1 MTRIYNP
8 DTLGKYGYFL
18 AIITVISPIL
28 SLRFEQAI
36 VLARSNSE
44 GHVVKDFCLFI
55 LVITTVS
62 IFAIIFIVENTI
74 LNLDIN
80 IFIIIGFLLCIT
92 NGLLNITTLYF
103 NSRKEYKSISSQIIA
118 GSVSNST
125 LNILLGLINP
135 ITYSLAFSLI
145 TSKCI
150 SLIYIFRKIKNL
162 FNFKFQKRKFLY
174 VFKKYNDMAKYSTPE
189 SLFGGI
195 GVQMNIFIIGIY
207 DIKYAGM
214 YFLINR
220 VLGMPISIISGSFSR
235 VFFEKFTKIE
245 HEGRSGL
252 LIKCWSSLA
261 LLASPVLLVMLID
274 NNFWMFLL
282 GDNWTNLSELLVI
295 MLPFYYLNF
304 ICSST
309 STSHLTLRLQH
320 IALIFTI
327 ISVLTKSV
335 IFYYGFSND
344 TNLLTVLK
352 MIVLYDIIQVIAMNA
367 IAYRK
372 TVI

>member
-145 TSKCI
+145 T
-150 SLIYIFRKIKNL
+150 
-162 FNFKFQKRKFLY
+162 
-174 VFKKYNDMAKYSTPE
+174 
-189 SLFGGI
+189 
-195 GVQMNIFIIGIY
+195 
-207 DIKYAGM
+207 
-214 YFLINR
+214 
-220 VLGMPISIISGSFSR
+220 
-235 VFFEKFTKIE
+235 
-245 HEGRSGL
+245 
-252 LIKCWSSLA
+252 
-261 LLASPVLLVMLID
+261 
-274 NNFWMFLL
+274 
-282 GDNWTNLSELLVI
+282 
-295 MLPFYYLNF
+295 
-304 ICSST
+304 
-309 STSHLTLRLQH
+309 
-320 IALIFTI
+320 
-327 ISVLTKSV
+327 
-335 IFYYGFSND
+335 
-344 TNLLTVLK
+344 
-352 MIVLYDIIQVIAMNA
+352 
-367 IAYRK
+367 
-372 TVI
+372 